1 MVLDSN
7 EIIADVLAAT
17 GTAFCVAPAIAIL
30 DQAIVQNASGAK
42 SLSSSVKD
50 SLKQLVTQ
58 PAKFARSPAFLL
70 LWGVYG
76 GTYAAVNLATSV
88 CDKMNATDQQ
98 RNVVKFVGVSS
109 VNLGLNVSK
118 DRVFATMFGNGT
130 ARPVPMKSIGA
141 FAARD
146 SMTVFASFNLAPL
159 VAESLAGA
167 EVAGARTIAQLVC
180 PVAIQWLSAPLHLL
194 GLNWYN
200 QPTVASSTERTSFV
214 KKEYLTTALARSVRI
229 FPAFGIAPLINAPLR
244 TAVKGFIAEEYH
256 LTPSIEIPQ
265 QHQQPGPLTTLTSRA
280 TTLASRATSN
290 LASRATLTPRAMA
303 TSAAAAPRA

>member
-1 MVLDSN
+1 MVLQAND
-7 EIIADVLAAT
+7 IISDVVAAT
-17 GTAFCVAPAIAIL
+17 CTAFCVAPAISIL

-50 SLKQLVTQ
+50 SLTQ
-58 PAKFARSPAFLL
+58 MVKKPATFVRSPAFLL

-76 GTYAAVNLATSV
+76 GTYVAVNLATSV

-98 RNVVKFVGVSS
+98 RHMVKFVGVSS

-118 DRVFATMFGNGT
+118 DRVFATMFGNGVP
-130 ARPVPMKSIGA
+130 RPVPMKSIGA

-146 SMTVFASFNLAPL
+146 SMTVFASFNLAPM

-167 EVAGARTIAQLVC
+167 EVAGARTIAQLFC

-200 QPTVASSTERTSFV
+200 QPTVASSSERATFV
-214 KKEYLTTALARSVRI
+214 KREYVTTALARSARI

-244 TAVKGFIAEEYH
+244 NFTRSVFCEEHH
-256 LTPSIEIPQ
+256 LSLPQ
-265 QHQQPGPLTTLTSRA
+265 PA
-280 TTLASRATSN
+280 TMAS
-290 LASRATLTPRAMA
+290 AMA
-303 TSAAAAPRA
+303 TSAAVSSRS